1 MKNTCPNNESELE
14 RILSEPSEAVV
25 EVVRALEGEFAVLGA
40 GGKMGPT
47 LAMMLK
53 RAAPDR
59 TIYAVSRFSDRS
71 TADRLEKAGVTPI
84 SADLLDPADHRL
96 LPQARNVYYLVG
108 MKFGSTGKQ
117 PLTWAINSFL
127 PGQVAYRYKDST
139 IVGFSTGNVYPYV
152 QTGEREPCEDT
163 EPRPVGEY
171 AQSCLGRER
180 VFQYFSE
187 RHRTPMT
194 IVRLNYA
201 NEPRYGIIVDLAMKI
216 LHDAPIDLRV
226 PAVNLIWQRDAIEY
240 IIRSITLAQSPATIL
255 NVAGPNIVK
264 VRDLAL
270 QIAGKLGKKA
280 IFSGPE
286 GTDALLSDASKCME
300 NFGPPHM
307 SLAEM
312 VSIIVDWIV
321 SGKDVLNKP
330 TKFEVSDGR
339 F

>member
-1 MKNTCPNNESELE
+1 M
-14 RILSEPSEAVV
+14 LSEPSEAVI

-53 RAAPDR
+53 KAAPDK

-71 TADRLEKAGVTPI
+71 IVARLEKAGVKPI
-84 SADLLDPADHRL
+84 SADLLDLDDHRL
-96 LPQARNVYYLVG
+96 LPQVRNVYYLVG
-108 MKFGSTGKQ
+108 MKFGSTGQQ

-127 PGQVAYRYKDST
+127 PGQVACRYKDSN
-139 IVGFSTGNVYPYV
+139 IVVFSTGNVYPYV
-152 QTGEREPCEDT
+152 RTGKREPCEDT
-163 EPRPVGEY
+163 EPHPMGEY

-187 RHRTPMT
+187 RHNTPMT

-201 NEPRYGIIVDLAMKI
+201 NEPRYGIIVDIAMKI
-216 LHDAPIDLRV
+216 LHDEPINLRV
-226 PAVNLIWQRDAIEY
+226 PSVNLIWQKDAVEY

-255 NVAGPNIVK
+255 NVAGPEVVM
-264 VRDLAL
+264 VRELAL
-270 QIAGKLGKKA
+270 QIASKLGKKP
-280 IFSGPE
+280 IFSGQE
-286 GTDALLSDASKCME
+286 GMDALLSNASKCME
-300 NFGPPHM
+300 YFGPPHM
-307 SLAEM
+307 NLVEM
-312 VSIIVDWIV
+312 VSTIVDWIV

-330 TKFEVSDGR
+330 TKFEISDGR